1 MVTYDFQEQSIE
13 LRRVNYF
20 ISSGLTLLENRPE
33 LYNSQIPDPVGFK
46 VQLNETQPETPM
58 HKLAHTLYPP
68 TASYAVSD
76 GPLGEGSIVVCC
88 IETPEQ

>member
-1 MVTYDFQEQSIE
+1 
-13 LRRVNYF
+13 
-20 ISSGLTLLENRPE
+20 
-33 LYNSQIPDPVGFK
+33 
-46 VQLNETQPETPM
+46 M
-58 HKLAHTLYPP
+58 HKLAQTPYPP